1 MKQLPSVCL
10 WKRSVRRFVLLL
22 SVPLVF
28 GVSPSTFAASAGLS
42 TSSPPSQ
49 EILLQQQQ
57 ELEGELED
65 VNNRLEEIRQQLR
78 ELQRIPV
85 THQTDEQR
93 QTQAALQE
101 EEVVTLEEM
110 SIVSTRIQKRP
121 EGLAVSSTLQS
132 ETESQPTRTMKES
145 LESLPGVVLRQA
157 NGPRD
162 FSISI
167 RGSGVKTSFAVR
179 DIKVYEDGFI
189 QTQSDGLSRLD
200 IHDPWFMRSTEVIRG
215 AASSLYDNYAL
226 GGMAHF
232 RTRRGSDINGVE
244 TFFSGGSFG
253 YHKEAV
259 AIGQQFKNVDI
270 SLFASNVA
278 EEEGYIKHSDYN
290 TQTLNFNF
298 RFNIDEKQ
306 SLYVKA
312 ITNWL
317 DTRVPTRLT
326 KAQFQADPRQ
336 AGSLSVARN
345 QQRIDRRTIVGAI
358 YERELTPNTVL
369 TMEVDYDVKDI
380 NQYFFQI
387 FDNVNTNIKHYT
399 DLRHHGRIFSMPL
412 QSYLGFFV
420 NNMEQEGNTFQNL
433 GDGQGTRGTLAANN
447 RGTIRN
453 IGGRFREELTFL
465 PNWTLAA
472 GLGFEQSIVSI
483 QTINYDNAGAVD
495 SRADATRTFYNWAP
509 EMSLTWRPEE
519 GFRHWVRGSTG
530 YGIPTFGN
538 LTRNPLTGLP
548 GSNFDL
554 KPQKNVNVEIGTE
567 SRLHKTFTV
576 QLAGFWT
583 FFRDEIITQNVFDQS
598 TTASTNADSSEYR
611 GVEVAADW
619 RPLPGWRFSGA
630 YTHIDARYINFTDR
644 YLVNGI
650 ATDVIQ
656 DGKKVP
662 NVPRDILNMKAAY
675 DHFETGWGGWVE
687 TNYSNSYFLNNG
699 NTVGIPSFWV
709 VNLNLHKTFQFKN
722 DWVRFA
728 TLYFEI
734 DNLADK
740 TYAASGQVV
749 SDATPDASKQLFFAG
764 YGRAFYGGV
773 TLGLF

>member
-1 MKQLPSVCL
+1 MKPLPFICAKKWTVPLFVFLLCL
-10 WKRSVRRFVLLL
+10 PHVL
-22 SVPLVF
+22 SVTAT
-28 GVSPSTFAASAGLS
+28 TFAASN
-42 TSSPPSQ
+42 TSAPLSQ
-49 EILLQQQQ
+49 ENLLQQQQ
-57 ELEGELED
+57 ELEGERDQLTR
-65 VNNRLEEIRQQLR
+65 RLEVIRTQLR
-78 ELQRIPV
+78 ELQ
-85 THQTDEQR
+85 QTPAPQQTEEQR
-93 QTQAALQE
+93 QTQVILQE
-101 EEVVTLEEM
+101 EEVEMLEEM
-110 SIVSTRIQKRP
+110 SIVSTRIQKRR
-121 EGLAVSSTLQS
+121 EGMTVSSTLQS
-132 ETESQPTRTMKES
+132 ETDMQPTRTMKES
-145 LESLPGVVLRQA
+145 LEALPGVILRQA

-200 IHDPWFMRSTEVIRG
+200 MHDPWFMRSTEVIRG

-226 GGMAHF
+226 GGMVHF
-232 RTRRGSDINGVE
+232 KSRRGSDINGVE

-259 AIGQQFKNVDI
+259 AIGQQYQNVDI

-278 EEEGYIKHSDYN
+278 EEQGYIQHSDYQ

-298 RFNIDEKQ
+298 RFTIDEKQ

-326 KAQFQADPRQ
+326 KAQFQDNPRQ

-369 TMEVDYDVKDI
+369 TMEADYDVKDI

-399 DLRHHGRIFSMPL
+399 DLRHHGRIFGMPL
-412 QSYLGFFV
+412 TSYLGFFV
-420 NNMEQEGNTFQNL
+420 NNMEQEGNSFQNL
-433 GDGQGTRGTLAANN
+433 ADGRGTRRTIAANN
-447 RGTIRN
+447 RGTVRN

-495 SRADATRTFYNWAP
+495 TRADASRTFYNWAP

-519 GFRHWVRGSTG
+519 GYRHWVRGSTG
-530 YGIPTFGN
+530 YAIPTFGN

-554 KPQKNVNVEIGTE
+554 EAQKNVNVEIGTE
-567 SRLHKTFTV
+567 SQLHDTLTV
-576 QLAGFWT
+576 QVVGFWT

-598 TTASTNADSSEYR
+598 TTASINADSSEYR
-611 GVEVAADW
+611 GIELSADW
-619 RPLPGWRFSGA
+619 RPIPGWRFSGA
-630 YTHIDARYINFTDR
+630 YTHIDARYKNFTDR
-644 YLVNGI
+644 FLVNGI
-650 ATDVIQ
+650 ATDVKQ

-662 NVPRDILNMKAAY
+662 NVPRDILNLKAEY
-675 DHFETGWGGWVE
+675 LHLETGWGGWVE

-699 NTVGIPSFWV
+699 NTVGIPSFWL
-709 VNLNLHKTFQFKN
+709 VNLNLHKTFQFEN
-722 DWVRFA
+722 NWVRFA
-728 TLYFEI
+728 KLYFEI

-740 TYAASGQVV
+740 DYAASGQVV
-749 SDATPDASKQLFFAG
+749 SDATADANKQLFFAG

>member
-1 MKQLPSVCL
+1 MKQLRSVCV
-10 WKRSVRRFVLLL
+10 WKCSVCHFVLLFTVYSLL
-22 SVPLVF
+22 SAAAP
-28 GVSPSTFAASAGLS
+28 TFAASDDTSVLS
-42 TSSPPSQ
+42 EET
-49 EILLQQQQ
+49 LMQQQQ
-57 ELEGELED
+57 KLEGEL
-65 VNNRLEEIRQQLR
+65 NQLSNRLEDIRNQLR
-78 ELQRIPV
+78 ELRETPTSQ
-85 THQTDEQR
+85 QTDEQ
-93 QTQAALQE
+93 QNTQAILQE
-101 EEVVTLEEM
+101 EEVEMLEEM

-145 LESLPGVVLRQA
+145 LESLPGVILRQA

-200 IHDPWFMRSTEVIRG
+200 MHDPWFMRSTEVIRG

-226 GGMAHF
+226 GGMVHF

-259 AIGQQFKNVDI
+259 AIGQQYTNVDI
-270 SLFASNVA
+270 SVFASNAA
-278 EEEGYIKHSDYN
+278 EEQGYIKHSDYN
-290 TQTLNFNF
+290 TQTLNVNA
-298 RFNIDEKQ
+298 RFTIDEKQ

-317 DTRVPTRLT
+317 STRVPTRLT
-326 KAQFQADPRQ
+326 KAQFQDNPRQ
-336 AGSLSVARN
+336 AGSLAVDRN

-358 YERELTPNTVL
+358 YERELTPNTIL
-369 TMEVDYDVKDI
+369 TMEADYDVKDI

-399 DLRHHGRIFSMPL
+399 DLRHHGRIFGMPL
-412 QSYLGFFV
+412 HSYVGFFV
-420 NNMEQEGNTFQNL
+420 NNMEQEGNAFQNL
-433 GDGQGTRGTLAANN
+433 SDGQGTRGTLAANN

-453 IGGRFREELTFL
+453 IGGRIREELTFL

-472 GLGFEQSIVSI
+472 GLGFEQSILSI
-483 QTINYDNAGAVD
+483 QTINYDNAGAVAT
-495 SRADATRTFYNWAP
+495 RADATRTFYNWAP

-519 GFRHWVRGSTG
+519 KYRHWVRASTG
-530 YGIPTFGN
+530 YAIPTFGN

-554 KPQKNVNVEIGTE
+554 KAQKNVNVEIGTE
-567 SRLHKTFTV
+567 SQLHKTLTV
-576 QLAGFWT
+576 QLVGFWT
-583 FFRDEIITQNVFDQS
+583 FFRDEIITQNVFDPS

-611 GVEVAADW
+611 GIEIAADW
-619 RPLPGWRFSGA
+619 RPILGWHFSGA
-630 YTHIDARYINFTDR
+630 YTHIDARYINFIDR
-644 YLVNGI
+644 YLVGGI
-650 ATDVIQ
+650 ATDVPQ
-656 DGKKVP
+656 DGKEVP

-687 TNYSNSYFLNNG
+687 TNFSNSYFLNNG
-699 NTVGIPSFWV
+699 NTVGVPSFWV
-709 VNLNLHKTFQFKN
+709 VNLNLHKTFQFEN

-728 TLYFEI
+728 KLYFEI
-734 DNLADK
+734 DNLVNT

-749 SDATPDASKQLFFAG
+749 SDATADANKQLFFAG